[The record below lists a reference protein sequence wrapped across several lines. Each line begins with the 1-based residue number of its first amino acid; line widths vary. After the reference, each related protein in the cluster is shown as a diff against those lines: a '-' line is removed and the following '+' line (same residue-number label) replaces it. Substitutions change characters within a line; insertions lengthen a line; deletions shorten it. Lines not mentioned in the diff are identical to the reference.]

1 MVLFQFNVDD
11 DSETVNN
18 NMTAATVVTFEV
30 GAEEACFNF
39 SFAVNNET
47 MNSEQLTFSIKNST
61 NRTEVDKKS
70 ERMLINVVGKD
81 SRKLSLQ
88 L

>member
-1 MVLFQFNVDD
+1 
-11 DSETVNN
+11 
-18 NMTAATVVTFEV
+18 MTAATVVTFEA

-39 SFAVNNET
+39 SFVVNNET
-47 MNSEQLTFSIKNST
+47 MKSEQFTFSIKNST

>member
-11 DSETVNN
+11 DSGTVNN
-18 NMTAATVVTFEV
+18 NMTAGTVVTFEA

-39 SFAVNNET
+39 SFVVNNDAL
-47 MNSEQLTFSIKNST
+47 NSEQFTFSIMNST

-70 ERMLINVVGKD
+70 ERMLINIVGRK

-88 L
+88 P

>member
-39 SFAVNNET
+39 SFVVNNET
-47 MNSEQLTFSIKNST
+47 MNSEQFTFSIKNST